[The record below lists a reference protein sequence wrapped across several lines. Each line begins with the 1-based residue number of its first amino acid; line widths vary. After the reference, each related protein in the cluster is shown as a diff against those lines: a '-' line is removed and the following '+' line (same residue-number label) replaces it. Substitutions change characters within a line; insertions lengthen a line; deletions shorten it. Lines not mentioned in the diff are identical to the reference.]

1 MGEGNTGKSQLL
13 KLLAM
18 LVGSDN
24 YVSTDLRGIE
34 EKFGTF
40 PLWGKRLAGS
50 PDTSFLKIRE
60 LGIFKKLLGGDLIDF
75 EQKGKDK
82 FTGLYTGC
90 LVICCNKMPKFSGDK
105 GDHVYDRMAIVR
117 CPNVI
122 PEERRD
128 PFLLDKMFAERD
140 GIIYKAVLAL
150 KRLMER
156 GCKFE
161 LPTACK
167 MELAAYKIENED
179 VLQFIKECTVPREQ
193 CDSRVFTT
201 TGAMYR
207 AYTEWARMSGTH
219 YTASRSEF
227 KDVIRAVYGDNAE
240 IRTNAARGYT
250 FELTRAAREELGG
263 DFNYAT

>member
-24 YVSTDLRGIE
+24 YVSTDLREIE

-60 LGIFKKLLGGDLIDF
+60 LGIFKKLLGGDLVDF

-82 FTGLYTGC
+82 FTGLFTGC
-90 LVICCNKMPKFSGDK
+90 LMICCNQMPKFSGDR
-105 GDHVYDRMAIVR
+105 GSHVYDRMAIVR

-122 PEERRD
+122 PEEQRD
-128 PFLLDKMFAERD
+128 PFLLDKMFMERD
-140 GIIYKAVLAL
+140 GIIYRAVLAL

-156 GCKFE
+156 GCRFE

-167 MELAAYKIENED
+167 MELAAYKVENDE
-179 VLQFIKECTVPREQ
+179 VLGNVINL
-193 CDSRVFTT
+193 TT
-201 TGAMYR
+201 
-207 AYTEWARMSGTH
+207 
-219 YTASRSEF
+219 
-227 KDVIRAVYGDNAE
+227 
-240 IRTNAARGYT
+240 
-250 FELTRAAREELGG
+250 
-263 DFNYAT
+263 